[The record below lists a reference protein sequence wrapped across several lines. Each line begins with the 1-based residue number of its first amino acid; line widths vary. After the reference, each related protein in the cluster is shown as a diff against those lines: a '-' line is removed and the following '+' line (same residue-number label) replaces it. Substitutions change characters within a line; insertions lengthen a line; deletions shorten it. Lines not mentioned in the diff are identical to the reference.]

1 MSWLSKFFQFR
12 EKSDGDI
19 VKPFLDHMEDLRWTI
34 IKMVLIQII
43 MMVLSFYFRKDLMHF
58 LRLPLYQ
65 VDPHLPEQLII
76 TTIAGSFLISLE
88 LAFFAGI
95 AMAFPFHVYFIASF
109 VLPALTRKERKYL
122 LPGILAAFL
131 LFLAGVTVAYLY
143 ILPSTIRF
151 FYHDAAEMQF
161 KTLWTWDA
169 YFSFASWLCFG
180 FGLLCE
186 LPVIV
191 ILLGLLGIVDFR
203 FLSKTRPFG
212 YTIILILAAVIAPT
226 PDPVTF
232 VALSVP
238 IVALY
243 EACIW
248 VVWLIGRR
256 RQRRREEEDAQR
268 DRDLT
273 D

>member
-1 MSWLSKFFQFR
+1 MGLLQA
-12 EKSDGDI
+12 
-19 VKPFLDHMEDLRWTI
+19 
-34 IKMVLIQII
+34 
-43 MMVLSFYFRKDLMHF
+43 
-58 LRLPLYQ
+58 PLYK
-65 VDPHLPEQLII
+65 VDPELPGKLII
-76 TTIAGSFLISLE
+76 TNIAASFLISLE

-95 AMAFPFHVYFIASF
+95 AMAFPFHVYFIAEF

-122 LPGILAAFL
+122 LPGIVVAFA
-131 LFLAGVTVAYLY
+131 LFLAGVVVAYRW
-143 ILPSTIRF
+143 ILPTTIAF
-151 FYHDAAEMQF
+151 FYHDAHEM
-161 KTLWTWDA
+161 KLNVMWTWNA
-169 YFSFASWLCFG
+169 YFSFAAWLCFG

-191 ILLGLLGIVDFR
+191 ILLGLLGFVNFK

-232 VALSVP
+232 VTLSVP

-248 VVWLIGRR
+248 VVWFIDRR
-256 RQRRREEEDAQR
+256 RKKRDDEEEERYRQQ
-268 DRDLT
+268 
-273 D
+273 

>member
-1 MSWLSKFFQFR
+1 MNWLKKFLNFR

-34 IKMVLIQII
+34 IKMLIVQIV
-43 MMVLSFYFRKDLMHF
+43 MMVVSFYFRHDLMDM
-58 LRLPLYQ
+58 LRAPLYK
-65 VDPHLPEQLII
+65 VDPTLPDQLII
-76 TTIAGSFLISLE
+76 TNIAGSFLISLE

-95 AMAFPFHVYFIASF
+95 AMAFPFHVYFVAQF

-122 LPGILAAFL
+122 LPGIVGAFL
-131 LFLAGVTVAYLY
+131 LFLAGVFVAYLW
-143 ILPSTIRF
+143 ILPSTIGF
-151 FYHDAAEMQF
+151 FFHDAAAAHLRVM
-161 KTLWTWDA
+161 WTWNA
-169 YFSFASWLCFG
+169 YFSFAAWLCFG

-191 ILLGLLGIVDFR
+191 ILLGLLGFVDFR

-232 VALSVP
+232 VTLSIP
-238 IVALY
+238 IVLLY

-248 VVWLIGRR
+248 VVWFIGRR
-256 RQRRREEEDAQR
+256 RKRREEEEEAR
-268 DRDLT
+268 RNLT